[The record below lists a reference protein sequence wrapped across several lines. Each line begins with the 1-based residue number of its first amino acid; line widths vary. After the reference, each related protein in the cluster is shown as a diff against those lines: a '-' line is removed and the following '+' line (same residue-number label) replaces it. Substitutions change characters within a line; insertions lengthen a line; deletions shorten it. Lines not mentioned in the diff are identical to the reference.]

1 VINFDK
7 RVPKHIE
14 KLIRTQERLV
24 RQSNRAWACGVRAE
38 YNHQESKRLRYYKRA
53 DRLNEA
59 ARAAHKALVTH
70 RPEFGWSQP

>member
-1 VINFDK
+1 MINFDK

-38 YNHQESKRLRYYKRA
+38 YNHQESKRLRYHKKA
-53 DRLNEA
+53 DRLA
-59 ARAAHKALVTH
+59 KAAHAAHTALVTLC
-70 RPEFGWSQP
+70 PEFGWSQP